1 MQKTKREILSDILN
15 GKMNVNKISE
25 MNYPSITIIELLDNK
40 EDNNRPVRIV
50 LQRNDGESMN
60 AWLPYSE
67 IGAVKKLSSNIQER
81 GNIVFKEVEQERELL
96 PNDKEEIEIM
106 DGVFIPRW
114 NGLFVADAIGGSILF
129 DL

>member
-50 LQRNDGESMN
+50 LQRNDEESMN
-60 AWLPYSE
+60 TWLPFSE
-67 IGAVKKLSSNIQER
+67 LRTVKKLSSNIQER
-81 GNIVFKEVEQERELL
+81 GNIVFKDEPKRQLL

-106 DGVFIPRW
+106 DGVFISRW
-114 NGLFVADAIGGSILF
+114 NGLFEADTIGSSILF
-129 DL
+129 AQ